1 MNNNL
6 KVLNEI
12 HKGLIM
18 GMESISVIKSKVE
31 EPEFR
36 TLLNNQYSEYSNI
49 LEKVNNKFEKYNEKA
64 DDTTPIE
71 KIMGWTSIQFD
82 TLTDHSA
89 SKISDMLIRGTT
101 MGIIEARKMLNTN
114 LSVDNEVTNILQE
127 FVDMQEED
135 IEKLKEWL

>member
-101 MGIIEARKMLNTN
+101 MGIIEGRKMLNTN

>member
-1 MNNNL
+1 
-6 KVLNEI
+6 
-12 HKGLIM
+12 
-18 GMESISVIKSKVE
+18 
-31 EPEFR
+31 
-36 TLLNNQYSEYSNI
+36 
-49 LEKVNNKFEKYNEKA
+49 
-64 DDTTPIE
+64 
-71 KIMGWTSIQFD
+71 MGWTSIQFD

-101 MGIIEARKMLNTN
+101 MGIIEGRKMLNTN

>member
-36 TLLNNQYSEYSNI
+36 TLLNNQYSEYSDI

-101 MGIIEARKMLNTN
+101 MGIIEGRKMLNTN